1 MDLDKMKIES
11 INNKKYVLGVTG
23 LMAAGKSHVCKKLI
37 EIGRK
42 NNFNMNYI
50 EFDEI
55 RRAFKDKSVDEV
67 KKRIENYQGL
77 TLFEWAMIVEDGFLN
92 MIDDALIIYCKK
104 ENHMKRL
111 DRIIDISQ
119 DEKNR
124 RLGNQLNNEIKLQRL
139 IDYGFNPILFEN
151 NEGIDEK
158 SYDKLLENII
168 DRIKLKN
175 EIFV

>member
-1 MDLDKMKIES
+1 MYLDRIKIEYLNS
-11 INNKKYVLGVTG
+11 KKYVLGVTG

-42 NNFNMNYI
+42 NNFNINYI

-55 RRAFKDKSVDEV
+55 RRAFKDKSRDEV

-77 TLFEWAMIVEDGFLN
+77 ILFEWAMIVEDGFLDV
-92 MIDDALIIYCKK
+92 IDDALIVYCKK
-104 ENHMKRL
+104 ENHTKRL

-119 DEKNR
+119 EEKNR
-124 RLGNQLNNEIKLQRL
+124 RLGNQLNNEIKLQRV

-158 SYDKLLENII
+158 LYDKLLENII
-168 DRIKLKN
+168 DRIK
-175 EIFV
+175 